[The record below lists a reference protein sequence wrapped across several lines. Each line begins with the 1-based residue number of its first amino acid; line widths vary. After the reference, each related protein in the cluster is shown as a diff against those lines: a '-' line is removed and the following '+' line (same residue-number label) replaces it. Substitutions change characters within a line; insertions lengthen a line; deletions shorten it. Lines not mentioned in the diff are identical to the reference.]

1 MDILSSHLDARPVHI
16 ADGSWRLDFALD
28 FESGSSGEAV
38 VCTDLHGA
46 REDFP
51 IEVRK
56 GANHIE
62 RSISVED
69 PTLWYPA
76 GLGFP
81 RLYPFSVSVGGRQE
95 DRHIGFRTAEE
106 RDGWLYINGRRM
118 FIKACCPDKPIDGRR
133 CEGILKGIAD
143 CNMNMVVLDGEIPQA
158 VYDAADRTG
167 VLAVS
172 RSGMQGSSPSSVS
185 ISSLPQMPEKID
197 ADEWTLERTYKHP
210 QSADRIGYLPQLM
223 EAVEAERFTARKRIE
238 GAAGV
243 MIPLTVSEDGRW
255 SLLQYAAR
263 QFFSPLF
270 PLLIMRGSSLL
281 VYIVNDSDKELETE
295 LSVKLRTFSGQKKFT
310 REFTLT
316 APAES
321 VTLSEAIELGR
332 VMRDDCF
339 CYAKLATKGMLRER
353 VMLLDS
359 PRRSRYLRSGL
370 RTECTKAGPRS
381 VNVKLTTENPSFDA
395 YLETD
400 VPGTF
405 SDNLISVRPTA
416 EKNVIFSSEEEVDLD
431 RFISSLRIAD
441 LSI

>member
-158 VYDAADRTG
+158 V
-167 VLAVS
+167 
-172 RSGMQGSSPSSVS
+172 
-185 ISSLPQMPEKID
+185 
-197 ADEWTLERTYKHP
+197 
-210 QSADRIGYLPQLM
+210 
-223 EAVEAERFTARKRIE
+223 
-238 GAAGV
+238 
-243 MIPLTVSEDGRW
+243 
-255 SLLQYAAR
+255 
-263 QFFSPLF
+263 
-270 PLLIMRGSSLL
+270 
-281 VYIVNDSDKELETE
+281 
-295 LSVKLRTFSGQKKFT
+295 
-310 REFTLT
+310 
-316 APAES
+316 
-321 VTLSEAIELGR
+321 
-332 VMRDDCF
+332 
-339 CYAKLATKGMLRER
+339 
-353 VMLLDS
+353 
-359 PRRSRYLRSGL
+359 
-370 RTECTKAGPRS
+370 
-381 VNVKLTTENPSFDA
+381 
-395 YLETD
+395 
-400 VPGTF
+400 
-405 SDNLISVRPTA
+405 
-416 EKNVIFSSEEEVDLD
+416 
-431 RFISSLRIAD
+431 
-441 LSI
+441 